1 MTKVKWGVLGT
12 AGIARG
18 CTIPGMK
25 EAGNC
30 ELYAIAGRNGSKAN
44 DFKEEF
50 GFFKAYTGYESLLED
65 PDVQAVYIPLP
76 NNLHKE
82 WVIKALKAKKHV
94 LCEKPLAL
102 NESEVAEMFDVAKE
116 NNVLLMEAYAYLHSP
131 YIKSLQDDIAGGL
144 IGDVDYIE
152 TAFVTQGYHDDI
164 RIRKE
169 TGGGAVYDLGCYCTT
184 IIAALTG
191 QYPDK
196 VMADAEF
203 NDNGVDIFTSVMM
216 LYKSGLRAAFNVG
229 MIFPAGADG
238 RWDRLYIH
246 GSGGTICSAVE
257 FNQAGE
263 LKYTVTSGDS
273 QLVRCVSAR
282 QNYALEI
289 EQFGRCITDGE
300 APHISR
306 DFSVANARTIDTIL
320 GRIGY

>member
-30 ELYAIAGRNGSKAN
+30 ELYAIAGRN
-44 DFKEEF
+44 
-50 GFFKAYTGYESLLED
+50 
-65 PDVQAVYIPLP
+65 
-76 NNLHKE
+76 
-82 WVIKALKAKKHV
+82 
-94 LCEKPLAL
+94 
-102 NESEVAEMFDVAKE
+102 
-116 NNVLLMEAYAYLHSP
+116 
-131 YIKSLQDDIAGGL
+131 
-144 IGDVDYIE
+144 
-152 TAFVTQGYHDDI
+152 
-164 RIRKE
+164 
-169 TGGGAVYDLGCYCTT
+169 
-184 IIAALTG
+184 
-191 QYPDK
+191 
-196 VMADAEF
+196 
-203 NDNGVDIFTSVMM
+203 
-216 LYKSGLRAAFNVG
+216 
-229 MIFPAGADG
+229 
-238 RWDRLYIH
+238 